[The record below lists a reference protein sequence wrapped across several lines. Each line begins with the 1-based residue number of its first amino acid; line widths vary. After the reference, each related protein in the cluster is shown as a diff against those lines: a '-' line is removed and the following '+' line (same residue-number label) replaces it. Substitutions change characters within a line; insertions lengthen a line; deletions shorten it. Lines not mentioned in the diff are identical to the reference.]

1 MNNGTNYLCGGNF
14 CLPFQTFICG
24 PKQTLFTMLLEFL
37 TLLIRDEISTKIQ
50 VETYFKVKIRVLK
63 RSLAQKNTVC
73 SSFCSL
79 NTE

>member
-1 MNNGTNYLCGGNF
+1 MDKWHQLSLRRELLF
-14 CLPFQTFICG
+14 MLQTFICG
-24 PKQTLFTMLLEFL
+24 PKQTLFAMLLEFL

-50 VETYFKVKIRVLK
+50 VETYFKVKIRVFK

-73 SSFCSL
+73 LSFCSL